1 MRSTL
6 RSRLAA
12 ALLLVPLGTL
22 VAVQPAAAQHRDD
35 DGWRQERH
43 LRDQRPPTIFDVT
56 PDHGDRVD
64 DRGRTR
70 ITARFEDRRSG
81 IDPRSVTLVVD
92 GRDVTHRARIHDDGI
107 RYADDLRPGRHFAQ
121 LVVRDHAGNVARRA
135 WSFEVADGRRGR
147 DYGWGYGR
155 TDEARRW

>member
-12 ALLLVPLGTL
+12 ALLLPLGAL
-22 VAVQPAAAQHRDD
+22 LAVQPAAAQHREDD
-35 DGWRQERH
+35 AWRYERH
-43 LRDQRPPTIFDVT
+43 QRDQRAPTIYDVT

-81 IDPRSVTLVVD
+81 IDLRSVTLVVD
-92 GRDVTHRARIHDDGI
+92 GRDVTHRARIADDGI

-121 LVVRDHAGNVARRA
+121 VVVRDRAGNVARRA
-135 WSFEVADGRRGR
+135 WSFEVADRRHGRE
-147 DYGWGYGR
+147 YGWGYGR
-155 TDEARRW
+155 ADEAGRW